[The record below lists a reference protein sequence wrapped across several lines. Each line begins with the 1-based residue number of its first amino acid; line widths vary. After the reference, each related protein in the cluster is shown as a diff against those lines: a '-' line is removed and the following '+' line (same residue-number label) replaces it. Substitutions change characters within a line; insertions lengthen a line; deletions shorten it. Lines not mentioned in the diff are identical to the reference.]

1 MQERRRVSSYR
12 GVVHGDVWWGTRRMI
27 ETIEKQ
33 KSLSEYSYLFT
44 VLTRDVRYVVEL
56 TSIPLLQ
63 QSRVEFP
70 VQWDVEQ

>member
-1 MQERRRVSSYR
+1 M
-12 GVVHGDVWWGTRRMI
+12 WWGTRRMI